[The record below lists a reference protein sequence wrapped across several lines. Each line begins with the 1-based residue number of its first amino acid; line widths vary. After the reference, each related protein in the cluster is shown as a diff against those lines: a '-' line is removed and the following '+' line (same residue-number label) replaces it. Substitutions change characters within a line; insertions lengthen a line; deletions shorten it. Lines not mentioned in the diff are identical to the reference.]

1 MARKIGI
8 MQGRLV
14 PPVGGSIQAFPS
26 KQWREEFA
34 AAQRAELAAIEWI
47 YDVDGDEVNP
57 IASDD
62 GIREILDLSRMTKV
76 KVESLCADYFMPEP
90 LLQGSADVRQTR
102 VAKLVWLLDR
112 CVAARINRIVLP
124 FVDNSKVQGNGEI
137 AELIDFL
144 KSAVVWAAERNLEL
158 HLETSLAPGPFAF
171 VMNSV
176 NHPSLK
182 VNYDSGNSSSLGF
195 DADEEFA
202 AYGSFIGS
210 VHIKDRI
217 LGGTTVPLGQGD
229 ADFDKLARNLKQLR
243 YDGDFIL
250 QVARDAPGDEVKW
263 ACRNREFVEKLLT
276 RQF

>member
-14 PPVGGSIQAFPS
+14 PPVGGGIQAFPS
-26 KQWREEFA
+26 RQWREEFA
-34 AAQRAELAAIEWI
+34 AAKRAELAAIEWI
-47 YDVDGDEVNP
+47 YDVDGDDVNP
-57 IASDD
+57 IASDE
-62 GIREILDLSRMTKV
+62 GIEEMLDLSRTTKV
-76 KVESLCADYFMPEP
+76 KVDSLCADYFMPEP
-90 LLQGSADVRQTR
+90 LIKGSADERRNR
-102 VAKLVWLLDR
+102 VTKLVWLLDR
-112 CVAARINRIVLP
+112 CVAARISRVVLP
-124 FVDNSKVQGNGEI
+124 FVDNSKVQGDDEI
-137 AELIDFL
+137 AALINFL

-158 HLETSLAPGPFAF
+158 HLETSLAPGLFAF

-202 AYGSFIGS
+202 AYGPHIGS

-229 ADFDKLARNLKQLR
+229 TDFDKLARNLKQLN
-243 YDGDFIL
+243 YDGDLIL
-250 QVARDAPGDEVKW
+250 QVARDVSGEEVKW
-263 ACRNREFVEKLLT
+263 ACRNREFVEKLLA